1 VSTQLQSLVEQSP
14 KELEHNLVVA
24 MRAVAHRTTGR
35 AEVARALAAA
45 EQLKA
50 GLVISTEAEA
60 ARVADLVR
68 QVLDGESFLT
78 EQRREAEHIPQQMV
92 KAIRAVI
99 AEPEA
104 VLAAAKKVGNDA
116 RVQYQQLV
124 RRRAAE
130 EEKRLREEAE
140 ARAREAAE
148 AAEAA
153 GEDIPPPVDVGSL
166 EVPRTVAGGTGKMG
180 TQVRIVATEVVDRDL
195 ALTNRDWFQFSP
207 EAARASFQAAE
218 RAGNV
223 KRPAPGES
231 VLWWGVRFEA
241 RESAVNRR

>member
-24 MRAVAHRTTGR
+24 MRAVAHRTTER
-35 AEVARALAAA
+35 VEVVRALAAA

-50 GLVISTEAEA
+50 GLVVSTEAEA

-78 EQRREAEHIPQQMV
+78 EQRREAEHIPQLMV

-124 RRRAAE
+124 RQRAAA

-180 TQVRIVATEVVDRDL
+180 TQVRIEAEGIVSMDKVPMS
-195 ALTNRDWFQFSP
+195 WFQFVP
-207 EAARASFQAAE
+207 AAARAAFQAAE
-218 RAGNV
+218 RVGEV
-223 KRPAPGES
+223 KRPEPGES
-231 VLWWGVRFEA
+231 IVWNGVRFVA

>member
-24 MRAVAHRTTGR
+24 MRAVAHRTTER
-35 AEVARALAAA
+35 VEVVRALAAA

-50 GLVISTEAEA
+50 GLVVSTEAEA

-124 RRRAAE
+124 RQRAAA

-166 EVPRTVAGGTGKMG
+166 EVPRTVAGGAGKTG
-180 TQVRIVATEVVDRDL
+180 TQIRVVPVKVEDWSKVPHGW
-195 ALTNRDWFQFSP
+195 LTLNEP
-207 EAARASFQAAE
+207 LARAAFLAAD
-218 RAGNV
+218 RAGEV
-223 KRPAPGES
+223 KKPEPGET
-231 VLWWGVRFEA
+231 VVWCGVRFEA